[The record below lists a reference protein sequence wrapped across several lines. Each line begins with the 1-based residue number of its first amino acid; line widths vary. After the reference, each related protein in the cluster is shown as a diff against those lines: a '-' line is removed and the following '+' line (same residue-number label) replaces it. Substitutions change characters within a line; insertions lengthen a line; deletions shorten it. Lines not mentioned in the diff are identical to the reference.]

1 MIHSTADVST
11 EAKIGSGTSVWNEA
25 QIREGA
31 VVGRDCVI
39 GKGVY
44 VDKDVVVG
52 DRCKIQNR
60 ASLFRGLTVED
71 GVYIG
76 PHVSFTNDLYPRAV
90 NVDGSPKTDDDW
102 EVRPTLVRE
111 CASIGSGAIILPGLT
126 IGRWAMVGA
135 GAVVTRDVPD
145 HALVIGVPARF
156 AGYACKCGQTLR
168 PDGDGD
174 AWRCPA
180 CDATFTFESAE
191 AHAE

>member
-11 EAKIGSGTSVWNEA
+11 EAKIGPGTSVWNEA

-31 VVGRDCVI
+31 VVGSDCVI

-44 VDKDVVVG
+44 LDRDVVVG

-71 GVYIG
+71 GVHIG

-102 EVRPTLVRE
+102 EVSPTLVRE
-111 CASIGSGAIILPGLT
+111 GASIATGAIILPGLT

-135 GAVVTRDVPD
+135 GAVVTHDVPD
-145 HALVIGVPARF
+145 QALVIGVPARL
-156 AGYACKCGQTLR
+156 AGYACKCGRTLQR
-168 PDGDGD
+168 DGDT
-174 AWRCPA
+174 WRCPA
-180 CDATFTFESAE
+180 CDATFTFESAG
-191 AHAE
+191 ASAE